1 MRLSNTT
8 VTAILAGFGAA
19 VAFLYSHFQQYR
31 SFYDDGTRFAWV
43 RVLANFHAVAEAALL
58 AASVTV
64 VITITADWLLLP
76 VRYLSL
82 FASRWNRPPSES
94 ATAEREEVVLGVRE
108 RQQRRLD
115 EEAKA
120 AAEERVRLQAQQR
133 EEARRAAVAAI
144 EASRGHSLRSTGPS
158 GKNQDQQSEGQQLK
172 DPSREGGSGEGGSS
186 RSGNSTDGVSADRAK
201 GDSAKGDSAKGDS
214 AKGDSAKGDSA
225 KGDSAK
231 GDSAKGGQRR
241 CICGCWACEATKGRR
256 ERTRGRES
264 GRGRRGRGRREGGEE
279 SGMSDVV
286 RGGRVHVEAGGWRS
300 GASLEAEKERKRQ
313 DAAYAASLRRDR
325 EVEERRRR
333 EEEERRKEE
342 EEQERRTDERRREE
356 EQRRK
361 GEEEKRRAEEERTR
375 IVEERR
381 EHYRRMLPPEPGADV
396 ASEERVVV
404 AVRLPDGAVCK
415 RGWRGSDTIGDV
427 YNWLHT
433 LPYTDLL
440 PVPLSR
446 AILATPFPRRL
457 LPLAS
462 SSSLSLA
469 DAELCPRAVLVVEE
483 MGLEEEEGV

>member
-231 GDSAKGGQRR
+231 GDSAKGDSAGASAVAGLVRRQR
-241 CICGCWACEATKGRR
+241 GG
-256 ERTRGRES
+256 
-264 GRGRRGRGRREGGEE
+264 GRGQEGGRVGEAGEVEAEGEGGEE